1 MNRLTIVPLA
11 CLALAACNQPAVS
24 LTNASP
30 EEVAK
35 AAQASGAKIQMRP
48 GQWETKIEILKMDM
62 PGMEKMPAEYAEKM
76 KAELMKP
83 RTVESCMTEE
93 DLKDRQ
99 SKIFT
104 GGGDSKCKFEKYE
117 MSGGSIDA
125 VMNCPGP
132 AGDMKMKMK
141 GSFSGDT
148 FTVNQEM
155 DMKGPTGN
163 ARSEARITG
172 KRTGECPAAP
182 KK

>member
-1 MNRLTIVPLA
+1 MKRLTIVPLA
-11 CLALAACNQPAVS
+11 CIALAACNQASVS

-35 AAQASGAKIQMRP
+35 AAKASGAKVEMQP
-48 GQWETKIEILKMDM
+48 GQWQTKIEILKMDM
-62 PGMEKMPAEYAEKM
+62 PGMENLPPQYAEKM
-76 KAELMKP
+76 KTELMKP
-83 RTVESCMTEE
+83 RTIESCMTPE
-93 DLKDRQ
+93 DVKDRQ

-104 GGGDSKCKFEKYE
+104 GGDSKCKFEKYE

-125 VMNCPGP
+125 VMACPGP
-132 AGDMKMKMK
+132 QGDMKMKMK
-141 GSFSGDT
+141 GSFNGDT

-163 ARSEARITG
+163 AHSEARITG
-172 KRTGECPAAP
+172 KRIGECPAA